1 MIECEQYDIFLDT
14 VQTPEV
20 ISLQNSFDTTRTEK
34 VLIPLNDEIS
44 TYDDLE

>member
-1 MIECEQYDIFLDT
+1 MDECEQYDTFLDT

-34 VLIPLNDEIS
+34 VLVPLNAEIS
-44 TYDDLE
+44 SFEDLE